1 MKNIKS
7 KLLVLGLV
15 SVLGI
20 GCLGGFTENSSKYSS
35 IIRDNVEYV
44 PVFGVQEVTMMN
56 DIHDRIVIPSA
67 VSSYSMTNSEGYI
80 EILEDANGHV
90 QVPESAEWDEW
101 ISSQYE
107 SIVEISNPPRNIASY
122 IRPDNGKTVIEIAG
136 YYTDI
141 NEVQVEY
148 YDTKTFDFLFTE
160 GYDFYE
166 HQAPDVVEIPTTAA
180 TWFSDTISPY
190 ESGQKQNANKLSES
204 LEN

>member
-190 ESGQKQNANKLSES
+190 ESG
-204 LEN
+204 

>member
-136 YYTDI
+136 YYTDL

-190 ESGQKQNANKLSES
+190 ESG
-204 LEN
+204 